1 MLNTK
6 LKEAIADPIMLMDKD
21 AVEHFDLLVELAKS
35 DKAHR

>member
-1 MLNTK
+1 MLNSK

-21 AVEHFDLLVELAKS
+21 AVEHFELLVDLAKS